1 MYAKNGAKRAAAYS
15 DDEPVGA
22 ARLAAGALVAIA
34 GEGAAGVVRVLA
46 EVADRRGGRDGV
58 RLDVLHRLHRD
69 VGLLRRLHRSGYLPL
84 LRLLCLLD
92 MQHAKEGE
100 VVFVHAD
107 VEVEFLSEVVCHPCL
122 VACNRGK

>member
-1 MYAKNGAKRAAAYS
+1 MYAKNGAMRAAAYS
-15 DDEPVGA
+15 DDEPVA
-22 ARLAAGALVAIA
+22 APRLAAGAVVAIV
-34 GEGAAGVVRVLA
+34 GEAAAGVVRA
-46 EVADRRGGRDGV
+46 VADRRGGRDGV
-58 RLDVLHRLHRD
+58 RLDVLHGLHRV

-107 VEVEFLSEVVCHPCL
+107 VEAEFLSEVVCHPCL
-122 VACNRGK
+122 VA